1 MADNRAMWDSFRVW
15 AKTRSD
21 RHLAVFQTWLRGLVA
36 GQVHSFC
43 RRLDRPF
50 DPDFAQDLLQTTWN
64 WLSQDKGADQI
75 LGLLAEG
82 AADGQVQAYL
92 RKTIRSLCW
101 NAFNHEH
108 GRDFRRLLDAV
119 GRRLRALAAD
129 GTLQVFHRAGQSRTQ
144 QCFHL
149 PAPRP
154 PTTPALEAE
163 IPPRVFTGISVTA
176 MANPAAKTGR
186 TTFKNL
192 DLAVQALIERHP
204 HRNRYWTTT
213 LVTTAV
219 NRRFRLTI
227 QTVYLDEKVK
237 GAGETACSRGDLI
250 AAPPGREAVDD
261 ACLADWVAESLAEFR
276 FRRDWQ
282 RQAQVAVLYYL
293 AKYDSQA
300 LALLEIPPAW
310 SGLLR
315 NDETATDQIMKILE
329 CSRGSV
335 SIWRTAC
342 ESFLLTRL
350 DLLPATLRGR
360 GFVGFMK
367 ALVVDL
373 PLPRGERSPRA

>member
-1 MADNRAMWDSFRVW
+1 MADTRSMWDSFRIW

-21 RHLAVFQTWLRGLVA
+21 RHLAVFQAWLQGLVA
-36 GQVHSFC
+36 RQVHSFC

-50 DPDFAQDLLQTTWN
+50 DDEFARDILQTTWH
-64 WLSQDKGADQI
+64 WLSQEEGADQI

-82 AADGQVQAYL
+82 AADGQVAAYL
-92 RKTIRSLCW
+92 GKTIRSLCW
-101 NAFNHEH
+101 SAFNQEH
-108 GRDFRRLLDAV
+108 GRDFRRLMDAV

-129 GTLQVFHRAGQSRTQ
+129 GTLQVFERAGQSRTQ

-154 PTTPALEAE
+154 PTTPAREAE
-163 IPPRVFTGISVTA
+163 ITSRVFAGISVTA
-176 MANPAAKTGR
+176 EANPTAKTGR
-186 TTFKNL
+186 TTFRNL
-192 DLAVQALIERHP
+192 DLAVRALIERHP
-204 HRNRYWTTT
+204 HRDRYWTTV
-213 LVTTAV
+213 LATTAI
-219 NRRFRLTI
+219 NRRFRLTF
-227 QTVYLDEKVK
+227 QTVYLDEQVK
-237 GAGETACSRGDLI
+237 GRGETACCRGDLI
-250 AAPPGREAVDD
+250 AAPPGREALDD
-261 ACLADWVAESLAEFR
+261 ACLVDWVAESLAEFR

-293 AKYDSQA
+293 AKYDAQA
-300 LALLEIPPAW
+300 LALLAIPPAW
-310 SGLLR
+310 NGLLLD
-315 NDETATDQIMKILE
+315 DEPATDQIMKILE

-342 ESFLLTRL
+342 ESFLLARL
-350 DLLPATLRGR
+350 DLLPAALRGR